1 MGEREP
7 VKSLEFEGFFLD
19 SDGLFRLR
27 QDGCVEPVPL
37 GSRALD
43 LLRLLV
49 ERPGEVVAKD
59 AILQI
64 VWRRAAVEE
73 SNLTVQVSTLR
84 RVLDQQRN
92 QGSCIQTLPGR
103 GYRFTSPVTRSL
115 RDKLRT
121 PALPLPEKPAIAV
134 LPFQNLTGDPGQE
147 YFADGMVEEI
157 ITALSRI
164 RWLFV
169 VARNSSFTYK
179 GQILD
184 IRRVGQELGVGY
196 LLEGSV
202 QKSAGRVRITA
213 QLVETESGAH
223 LWADRFDGSLK
234 DVFALQEQVATAVA
248 GAIEP
253 TLETAEV
260 HKAAQ
265 HPTSDPTAYDLYLQ
279 ALPNWIS
286 WERDRVVLA
295 LTLLDQATTRDQRYA
310 PALAMA
316 AWCHLL
322 LDNNNWTD
330 DSAGN
335 RSRAI
340 RLARAALQI
349 TAEDPIVLANAAFV
363 LGYFG
368 EDIDASIRLV
378 ERALE
383 LNPSF
388 AFGWLMSGFLRLWA
402 GHGDAAIFHL
412 QRSMR
417 LNPRGHRAFHLTGVG
432 IAHFFNRR
440 FDKALTFLLISMKEL
455 PSYVATYRF
464 AAACY
469 GHLGRAAE
477 AAEMIE
483 RVRELTQVV
492 VPDAGFYRDR
502 QQRDLYLSGLWAAM
516 HPEA

>member
-1 MGEREP
+1 MGERE
-7 VKSLEFEGFFLD
+7 LAHCLMFEEFRLD
-19 SDGLFRLR
+19 RDGLFRLTS
-27 QDGCVEPVPL
+27 DGSAEPVVL

-43 LLRLLV
+43 LLRLLA
-49 ERPGEVVAKD
+49 ERPGEVVAKET
-59 AILQI
+59 ILQS
-64 VWRRAAVEE
+64 VWQRAAVEE

-84 RVLDQQRN
+84 RVLDQRRS

-103 GYRFTSPVTRSL
+103 GYRLTSAVTRSP
-115 RDKLRT
+115 RDKLAT
-121 PALPLPEKPAIAV
+121 PTLPLPDKPSIAV
-134 LPFQNLTGDPGQE
+134 LPFQNLSGDPEQE

-169 VARNSSFTYK
+169 VARNSSFSYK
-179 GQILD
+179 GHVVD
-184 IRRVGQELGVGY
+184 IRRVQQELGVGY

-202 QKSAGRVRITA
+202 QKAAGRVRISA
-213 QLVETESGAH
+213 QLIEIESGAH
-223 LWADRFDGSLK
+223 LWANRFDGSLQ
-234 DVFALQEQVATAVA
+234 DIFELQEQVATAVA

-260 HKAAQ
+260 HRASE
-265 HPTSDPTAYDLYLQ
+265 HPTSDLTAYDLYLR

-295 LTLLDQATTRDQRYA
+295 LSLLDQATARDPRYA
-310 PALAMA
+310 PALAVA

-322 LDNNNWTD
+322 FDNNSWTAD
-330 DSAGN
+330 PAGN
-335 RSRAI
+335 RRRAI
-340 RLARAALQI
+340 QLARTALQI

-378 ERALE
+378 ERALD

-402 GHGDAAIFHL
+402 GHGDAAISHL

-417 LNPRGHRAFHLTGVG
+417 LNPRGHRAFHLTGIG
-432 IAHFFNRR
+432 IAHFFNQR
-440 FDKALTFLLISMKEL
+440 FDEALTVLLISMKEL

-469 GHLGRAAE
+469 GHLSRYAE

-483 RVRELTQVV
+483 RVRELTPVV
-492 VPDAGFYRDR
+492 VPEAGFYRDQR
-502 QQRDLYLSGLWAAM
+502 QRDLYLSGLHAAM
-516 HPEA
+516 SCKA